1 MSKVS
6 LPKGM
11 RDFSP
16 QQVQKRQYIIST
28 IKTVFELHGFMPIE
42 TPIME
47 NLSTLNG
54 KGGEESDKLLF
65 KVLNSGDYL
74 KNAEETHLTNKNYK
88 KLLPSISEKGLRYD
102 LTIPLAR
109 YVVMHQ
115 NDITFPFK
123 RYQIQPVWRADRPQ
137 KGRYREFWQCDAD
150 VLGSESLMNEVELI
164 QIFVAVFE
172 QLGIDVKVHLNTRK
186 LLLAMVALS
195 GKPEHLIDFTVT
207 LDKLDKI
214 GTDKVITLLGESGFE
229 EDTFQLVKDIT
240 QHTNDFLNSPV
251 AKQLEETEIG
261 KIGLDEIKY
270 ILSFLDETTQQK
282 IKIDPTLA
290 RGLDYYTGPIFEV
303 KTPDFNGSIGSGGR
317 YDNLTGNFGL
327 PNVAGTGIS
336 FGLDRIYDVMQAANL
351 FPEDLGYYTK
361 VLFVNFDDEGIDQK
375 QLLTFSNEFRN
386 AGINTELY
394 PGPAKLKKQ
403 MKYANDKQI
412 PYVVLAGVEE
422 LKTGKLTLKNMQSGE
437 QAQLTLIEIIEQL
450 KAH

>member
-1 MSKVS
+1 
-6 LPKGM
+6 
-11 RDFSP
+11 
-16 QQVQKRQYIIST
+16 
-28 IKTVFELHGFMPIE
+28 
-42 TPIME
+42 
-47 NLSTLNG
+47 
-54 KGGEESDKLLF
+54 
-65 KVLNSGDYL
+65 
-74 KNAEETHLTNKNYK
+74 
-88 KLLPSISEKGLRYD
+88 
-102 LTIPLAR
+102 
-109 YVVMHQ
+109 
-115 NDITFPFK
+115 
-123 RYQIQPVWRADRPQ
+123 
-137 KGRYREFWQCDAD
+137 
-150 VLGSESLMNEVELI
+150 MNEVELI

-361 VLFVNFDDEGIDQK
+361 VLFVNFDDEEIDQK
-375 QLLTFSNEFRN
+375 QLLTFSNEVRN

-394 PGPAKLKKQ
+394 PSPAKLKKQ

-450 KAH
+450 TNIN